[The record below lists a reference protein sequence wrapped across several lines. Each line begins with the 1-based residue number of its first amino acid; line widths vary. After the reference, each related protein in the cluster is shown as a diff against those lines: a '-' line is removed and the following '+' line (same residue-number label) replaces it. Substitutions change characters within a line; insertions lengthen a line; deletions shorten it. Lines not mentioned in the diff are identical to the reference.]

1 MGLII
6 TKTIS
11 GFKLLKAGFLL
22 AKGALTPLI
31 ASVWSFTAALLANP
45 VTWIVIGIVAL
56 IAALVLLYNKCE
68 WFRNGVNA
76 IIDFFKEK
84 LGAALEVVTSI
95 FSGIGNVIGSVMGAA
110 KTTVSQNLDNMRSAY
125 ESHGGGIRGV
135 AAAAIEGVKGIYT
148 AGFSFLDNLTGGKL
162 TEIKNKFVTSVSN
175 IASGVRRAVHSRQDG
190 VHERHQRREEHRLK
204 CRELVL

>member
-1 MGLII
+1 
-6 TKTIS
+6 
-11 GFKLLKAGFLL
+11 
-22 AKGALTPLI
+22 
-31 ASVWSFTAALLANP
+31 
-45 VTWIVIGIVAL
+45 
-56 IAALVLLYNKCE
+56 
-68 WFRNGVNA
+68 
-76 IIDFFKEK
+76 
-84 LGAALEVVTSI
+84 
-95 FSGIGNVIGSVMGAA
+95 
-110 KTTVSQNLDNMRSAY
+110 MRSAY

-175 IASGVRRAVHSRQDG
+175 IASGVAERVHSRQDG